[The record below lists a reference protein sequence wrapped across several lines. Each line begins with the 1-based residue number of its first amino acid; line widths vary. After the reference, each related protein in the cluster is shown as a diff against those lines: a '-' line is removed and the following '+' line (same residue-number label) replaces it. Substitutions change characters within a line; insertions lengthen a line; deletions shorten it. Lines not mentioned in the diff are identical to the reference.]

1 MTLFIRTVI
10 GFFMA
15 TQVAY
20 AKDEAPFYAEKQV
33 KMIIGVPPGGGYD
46 IYARLLVRH
55 MGAYLPGKPLIISQ
69 QMPGAESLVATNYL
83 YNVAPRDG
91 TVIGS
96 VVNGILFEPLLS
108 GKGNVNYD
116 IMKFSWIGNLN
127 KEVNLLTVWHTVP
140 VNSFQDIQKRET
152 ILAATV
158 GGSGTSNTFP
168 KILNEML
175 GAKIKVI
182 SGYSSSAQGFLAMQ
196 RGEVEG
202 RGMYWS
208 SLIAAQRDLYERGE
222 IKILLQTGLE
232 KHPDLPNVPFA
243 LDLAR
248 NEDDRALMELLF
260 SSLTLGRPIFA
271 PPDIPAQRLDELRAA
286 FDLTVK
292 DERFQTD
299 AARMKIEANSSSGP
313 EVEHVLRQVYAT
325 PPAIVKRAREIMN

>member
-1 MTLFIRTVI
+1 MSSLFSFVI
-10 GFFMA
+10 LFFLMFQIA
-15 TQVAY
+15 K
-20 AKDEAPFYAEKQV
+20 AKDASPFYADKQV
-33 KMIIGVPPGGGYD
+33 KLIIGVPPGGGYD
-46 IYARLLVRH
+46 IYARLLARH
-55 MGAYLPGKPLIISQ
+55 LGRYLPGKPVIISQ

-83 YNVAPRDG
+83 YSMAPRDG

-108 GKGNVNYD
+108 GKGQANYD
-116 IMKFSWIGNLN
+116 ILKFSWIGNLN

-140 VNSFQDIQKRET
+140 VKTFSDLKNRET

-175 GAKIKVI
+175 DTKIKVI

-232 KHPDLPNVPFA
+232 KHPDLPNIPFA

-248 NEDDRALMELLF
+248 NADDRALMELLF
-260 SSLTLGRPIFA
+260 SSLTIGRPIFA
-271 PPDIPAQRLDELRAA
+271 PPELPAERLHDLRAA
-286 FDLTVK
+286 FDKTVK
-292 DERFQTD
+292 DEQFQFD
-299 AARMKIEANSSSGP
+299 ASRMKIEANASTGS
-313 EVEHVLRQVYAT
+313 EVEQILKHVYST
-325 PPAIVKRAREIMN
+325 PPVIVERARAIMN

>member
-1 MTLFIRTVI
+1 
-10 GFFMA
+10 MA
-15 TQVAY
+15 TQISHAR
-20 AKDEAPFYAEKQV
+20 DEKPFYADKQI

-46 IYARLLVRH
+46 IYARLLARH

-248 NEDDRALMELLF
+248 NKDDRALMELLF

-271 PPDIPAQRLDELRAA
+271 PPDIPAQRFRELRAA
-286 FDLTVK
+286 FDLAVK
-292 DERFQTD
+292 DENFQAD
-299 AARMKIEANSSSGP
+299 AARMKIEANSSSGS

-325 PPAIVKRAREIMN
+325 PPDIIKRARDIMN

>member
-1 MTLFIRTVI
+1 MYSLFSFILL
-10 GFFMA
+10 FFLTIQIA
-15 TQVAY
+15 QANNVL
-20 AKDEAPFYAEKQV
+20 PFYAEKQV
-33 KMIIGVPPGGGYD
+33 KLVIGHHTGGGYD
-46 IYARLLVRH
+46 IYARLLARH
-55 MGAYLPGKPLIISQ
+55 LGQFLPGKPVIVSQ
-69 QMPGAESLVATNYL
+69 YMPGAESLVATNYI
-83 YNVAPRDG
+83 YSMAPRDG

-108 GKGNVNYD
+108 PKGQSNFD
-116 IMKFSWIGNLN
+116 ILKFSWIGNLN

-140 VNSFQDIQKRET
+140 IKTFADLKNRET

-158 GGSGTSNTFP
+158 GGSGTSSTFP
-168 KILNEML
+168 KILNQLLET
-175 GAKIKVI
+175 KIRVI

-248 NEDDRALMELLF
+248 NADDRALMELLF
-260 SSLTLGRPIFA
+260 SSLTIGRPIVA
-271 PPDIPAQRLDELRAA
+271 PPELPAEKLNDLRAA
-286 FDLTVK
+286 FDETVK
-292 DERFQTD
+292 NEQFQAD
-299 AARMKIEANSSSGP
+299 ASRMKIEANASTGS
-313 EVEHVLRQVYAT
+313 EVEQILKHIYAT
-325 PPAIVKRAREIMN
+325 PPAIIERARAIMN